1 MATLLHFE
9 KCSRGSNGLPLVA
22 ALAFP
27 RFHQMPAS
35 IARSVLATA
44 THRLEVDVVH
54 VCGEPKL
61 NGALVDGEF
70 AQVHSPPESVL
81 APTQSSIGPLAP
93 AMQAHEMHTIIRG
106 VGVYIH
112 IYIHTYMHPNRLSE

>member
-81 APTQSSIGPLAP
+81 APFPHRAPLGHSPLRCKHMKCTQL
-93 AMQAHEMHTIIRG
+93 
-106 VGVYIH
+106 
-112 IYIHTYMHPNRLSE
+112 